1 MEEKM
6 ASELKDEH
14 IWHFELKPLPSASS
28 GSDGDIVVDFVRKT
42 LRELLD
48 FVVLTQDGQE
58 AKVNGFK
65 MQGKPGKNHNIFD
78 DG

>member
-1 MEEKM
+1 M
-6 ASELKDEH
+6 ASELEH
-14 IWHFELKPLPSASS
+14 EHVWRFELKPPSLAAS
-28 GSDGDIVVDFVRKT
+28 GSDSDIVVGFVRKT

-58 AKVNGFK
+58 AKVDGFK

-78 DG
+78 DV

>member
-1 MEEKM
+1 M
-6 ASELKDEH
+6 ASKLEQENV
-14 IWHFELKPLPSASS
+14 WRFELKPLASASS
-28 GSDGDIVVDFVRKT
+28 SSDSDIAVGFVRKT

-65 MQGKPGKNHNIFD
+65 IQGKPGKNHKIFD
-78 DG
+78 EV

>member
-1 MEEKM
+1 M
-6 ASELKDEH
+6 ASKLEQEH
-14 IWHFELKPLPSASS
+14 VWRFELKPLPPASS
-28 GSDGDIVVDFVRKT
+28 GSDSDIVVGFVRKT

-78 DG
+78 DS

>member
-1 MEEKM
+1 M

-14 IWHFELKPLPSASS
+14 IWRFELKAPPSASS
-28 GSDGDIVVDFVRKT
+28 VSDSDIAVGFVRKT

-48 FVVLTQDGQE
+48 FVVLTQDEQE

-78 DG
+78 DD